1 MAAIAGHRVIAE
13 RRTRPVTERAKQEK
27 RQRSHSPLR
36 GLLIAVPVGTAMWA
50 VIIWVLRL
58 AIF

>member
-1 MAAIAGHRVIAE
+1 MAAIAGHRVIPE
-13 RRTRPVTERAKQEK
+13 RTRSVTERNEEK

-58 AIF
+58 VIF

>member
-1 MAAIAGHRVIAE
+1 MAAIAGNRVIAE
-13 RRTRPVTERAKQEK
+13 RRTRSVTERTKQEK

-36 GLLIAVPVGTAMWA
+36 GLFIAVPVGAAMWA

-58 AIF
+58 VIF